1 MKIVATTLIFLT
13 VSWGLVHSQVPTY
26 SLDEAIDYALENHN
40 DIKAAMLDIADAAK
54 NVKEYTAIGMPKI
67 NGGIDLQHFIDIPT
81 SILPRGSF
89 FEGDPDQGIPP
100 NPVEDL
106 QVQFGVKN
114 NVTANL
120 SADVLLFDGSFFVG
134 LQAAK
139 LFKEMI
145 TQQTE
150 ITKEELVANVA
161 RAYVGVLLANKNEEL
176 INRNIANL
184 QKTLDE
190 TEQIYREGFV
200 EKLDVDRLQL
210 SLNNLR
216 LEADKVQSLIEVNKN
231 VLKFSMG
238 LPFEN
243 DIDVS
248 ETLEDIMLTQYE
260 LLTIDQVQPIFG
272 NRPELSSLY
281 TANELNHLQIK
292 RLKYG
297 YLPVLRAFGNYSQV
311 LQGNEFLRGQWFP
324 TTIVGLSLQ
333 VPIFDG
339 FDKSSKI
346 DRAEIARDKHLLTI
360 NDVERAI
367 TLEVE
372 NAKIAC
378 KNAIRTVESAEQ
390 SLELSQNIYDT
401 ALIKYREGVGSSLEI
416 TQAESDLFASQSRH
430 INSIYQLLMANID
443 LEKAL
448 GNLLNK

>member
-1 MKIVATTLIFLT
+1 MKAVAIGLIFFFAI
-13 VSWGLVHSQVPTY
+13 WEPAQAQDHTY
-26 SLDEAIDYALENHN
+26 TLDEAISYAMENHN
-40 DIKAAMLDIADAAK
+40 NIKAAILDIADAAN
-54 NVKEYTAIGMPKI
+54 NVKEYTAIGMPKV

-89 FEGDPDQGIPP
+89 FAGDPDQGIPP
-100 NPVEDL
+100 NPEEDL
-106 QVQFGVKN
+106 KVQFGVKN
-114 NVTANL
+114 NITANL

-139 LFKEMI
+139 LFKKMV

-150 ITKEELVANVA
+150 ITKDELAENVA
-161 RAYVGVLLANKNEEL
+161 KAYLGVLLANKNEDL
-176 INRNIANL
+176 INKNIANL
-184 QKTLDE
+184 QTTLNE
-190 TEQIYREGFV
+190 TEQIYEQGFV

-216 LEADKVQSLIEVNKN
+216 LEADKVRSIVEVNKN
-231 VLKFSMG
+231 VLKFSIG
-238 LPFEN
+238 LPFDQ
-243 DIDVS
+243 DISVS

-260 LLTIDQVQPIFG
+260 LLTLDQVQPVFE
-272 NRPELSSLY
+272 NRPELAALY
-281 TANELNHLQIK
+281 TAGELNDLQIK

-324 TTIVGLSLQ
+324 TTIVGLNLQ
-333 VPIFDG
+333 IPIFDG

-360 NDVERAI
+360 DDTERAI

-378 KNAIRTVESAEQ
+378 KNALRTVESAEQ
-390 SLELSQNIYDT
+390 SVDLSQNIYDT
-401 ALIKYREGVGSSLEI
+401 ALIKYREGVGSSIEI
-416 TQAESDLFASQSRH
+416 TQAESDLYAAQSRH
-430 INSIYQLLMANID
+430 INSIYQLLVANID

-448 GNLLNK
+448 GNLLKQ